1 MIEGQEGVT
10 WDQWVALADAAETA
24 GLDALFRSDHYLSI
38 VRGGD
43 AGSLDAWTTLAGL
56 AARTTRLRLGTL
68 VSPVTFRHASL
79 LAKSVVTVDHIS
91 GGRAELGIGAGWYEA
106 EHEAYRF
113 AFPAVGER
121 MDELDRQIEHIVRQW
136 TEDENVWPKPVQRPK
151 PTLIVGGGAKPR
163 TVAAAVRFADEYNTV
178 FTTPDVVRER
188 RETVARAAERAGR
201 EPLRFSLMTGAV
213 VGRDETDLRDRTA
226 RYVEI
231 TKEGRPVDEFLR
243 DKPPHMIVGT
253 LEEAAQQLR
262 AFADAGLDRI
272 MLQHLAHEDAEM
284 VPLLGELQD
293 SLA

>member
-10 WDQWVALADAAETA
+10 WEQWVALAEAAETA
-24 GLDALFRSDHYLSI
+24 GLDGLFRSDHYLSI
-38 VRGGD
+38 VRGGE

-56 AARTTRLRLGTL
+56 GARTTRLRLGTL

-113 AFPAVGER
+113 AFPPVGER
-121 MDELDRQIEHIVRQW
+121 MDELDRQIEQIVRHW
-136 TEDENVWPKPVQRPK
+136 TEDENVWPKPVQQPK

-178 FTTPDVVRER
+178 FATPEVVRER

-213 VGRDETDLRDRTA
+213 VGRDESDLRDRTA
-226 RYVEI
+226 RYLEI
-231 TKEGRPVDEFLR
+231 TKEGRSVDEFLR
-243 DKPPHMIVGT
+243 DKPPHMIVGM
-253 LEEAAQQLR
+253 LEEATAQLR
-262 AFADAGLDRI
+262 VFADAGLDRI
-272 MLQHLAHEDAEM
+272 MLQHLAHEDADM
-284 VPLLGELQD
+284 VAVLGELQ
-293 SLA
+293 SALG

>member
-10 WDQWVALADAAETA
+10 WEQWLALAEAAETA
-24 GLDALFRSDHYLSI
+24 GLDALLRSDHYLSI
-38 VRGGD
+38 VRGGE

-106 EHEAYRF
+106 EHDAYRF
-113 AFPAVGER
+113 AFPPVGER
-121 MDELDRQIEHIVRQW
+121 MDELDRQIEHVVRHW
-136 TEDENVWPKPVQRPK
+136 TEDENVWPKPVQQPR

-163 TVAAAVRFADEYNTV
+163 TIAAAVRFADEYNTV
-178 FTTPDVVRER
+178 FATPDVVRER
-188 RETVARAAERAGR
+188 RETVARAADRDGR

-213 VGRDETDLRDRTA
+213 VGRDESDLRERTA
-226 RYVEI
+226 RYLEI
-231 TKEGRPVDEFLR
+231 TKEGRSVDEFLR

-253 LEEAAQQLR
+253 LEEAAPQLR
-262 AFADAGLDRI
+262 AFAEAGLDRI
-272 MLQHLAHEDAEM
+272 MLQHLAHEDADM
-284 VPLLGELQD
+284 VPLLGELQRA
-293 SLA
+293 LG